1 MLAEFIKDSSDVSS
15 FSDPIRRVLKK
26 RQEKDVEKQVKR
38 ANSLLSF
45 LTDTDRSMRN
55 MIRPGS

>member
-1 MLAEFIKDSSDVSS
+1 MLAEFIKDSSDISS
-15 FSDPIRRVLKK
+15 LSDPIRRVLKK

-38 ANSLLSF
+38 ADSLLSF